1 MAIERIGDM
10 ALYERN
16 FGLASAR
23 GLTGGDP
30 SGLLARLLSGEIN
43 LNNVNRH
50 AAENALAYVLNM
62 QQPPGQGNP
71 AGILSALTRQRDDQL
86 RQLLGENEA
95 RLSRYGY
102 NPDALRSRL
111 GTNLPV
117 QPRLPITVLDSQGA
131 GPSQITWGDNQA
143 DNFRSQMSSLDDV
156 LLQESDPFLQQL
168 NNEKARLFAR
178 NNPPAAAIVA
188 AAGSAPQYGSV
199 VPSAL
204 GLPQGAADDFTIA
217 ASLGPE
223 AVRDA
228 TQSLLGQSADPRVQ
242 SLRSIRPDDFRTLM
256 DTLRRDPSPESQ
268 QLYRTLQALQYRT
281 GPNGLLTPTAVG
293 GAQMST
299 FPNVG
304 LTSPMVG
311 SPTDTPQLVQQARQV
326 AGLDAAGREN
336 RTRLFNSYGQGYL
349 PAIHGPSQP
358 EQVER
363 VLAAMESGLPQQP
376 PTLSDQQRFPT
387 SMRGPGNREVMS
399 TDQLGDMLMSSD
411 PGTRARAEAL
421 MAQRAEAGNRRFESS
436 QPVPDGMTRLY
447 RVQPRAEAR
456 RRLDP
461 GSWQY
466 QAMESSGTIAAQGR
480 WFTDNP
486 EHASFY
492 VNDIGRKNA
501 EIVAVDVPTADLD
514 KYRVSNF
521 RGGEGVV
528 DPRRFSARGM
538 SEQEFFLPRNV
549 ADAARPSSDIQE
561 IVRESTRT
569 NVSPTVAGAV
579 GRIGSQPSE
588 IQRRMT
594 QQAQATMDRMSGSA
608 VSAPVRGVEVPN
620 PNSIDF
626 RNPASVEQWVDLK
639 LKELIG
645 PGLDAIP
652 AERRNTAEYKQLAQ
666 LLSDPNANLIENGR
680 LNPTHVRLM
689 EQVLPEHLNR
699 PIVQKNFVSLLDNLE
714 LMQGDTSGLEG
725 RTIPNSKME
734 WQERRQFERLT
745 DNPRSEQRARMT
757 AKPEMRDRRGRV
769 FADMGIFPMGDAPT
783 TMDSYNSA
791 LRLRRRG
798 LTAGN
803 KGAFAGRESTF
814 VNDPNDAGFGFGT
827 ETTKYESRMSP
838 EDARLLQTDGATPV
852 TSPQGKLNRLKVGAN
867 LLLFGNPEAAGYSRW
882 SPEAI
887 EKVLAGRDIGPKAFS
902 PDVSETIERAY
913 TYDQLIEQG
922 MSDEDINR
930 LPQRTDRKTG
940 ITKFIKAET
949 SNQAGQQI
957 GSPTRNLA
965 SSSVDSMLGLES
977 SNYTAKRLAP
987 GKGGVRHR
995 RANEKYERRLAE
1007 IEDVNKTITRLGQT
1021 SQGRQTLKRLEA
1033 AIQSGDA
1040 DTVRAI
1046 VSQAGGL
1053 GVQAP
1058 SRRVI
1063 RQGSVEV
1070 NVRRRAGQ
1078 PPEKRRISMVSDGTK
1093 TTTPRAFIESKAMRE
1108 AGGDPGALGA
1118 ARNQARKDF
1127 RFRGSP
1133 RATSTGEAVANATR
1147 AAAGERRSAE
1157 SRGDRVRPDRR
1168 RTTERE
1174 RGRPDDD
1181 ITRLGQRV
1189 RDQMEIRD
1197 SESLKKVTAQAR
1209 ARGKKQASAANV
1221 PEAEVY
1227 VFKRQELDGMD
1238 ADIRRRLEGAM
1249 RKRKAEVLVR
1259 ESDGKLTQ
1267 MFKSG
1272 DVKGV
1277 AGGDFTSR
1285 FKPDSPEGFRER
1297 DLKAYLDKR
1306 FKGAQRSGRGVG
1318 PRNAQQVAS
1327 EVHRMGLNPERAA
1340 KYVEAEYAHLSQ
1352 DERVRVARA
1361 IREMAKRMRKAPSSP
1376 GGMMKTLGRAVAKV
1390 ATRGKA

>member
-16 FGLASAR
+16 FGLAGAR

-168 NNEKARLFAR
+168 NNQKARLLAR

-188 AAGSAPQYGSV
+188 AAGSAPEYGSV

-363 VLAAMESGLPQQP
+363 VLAAMELGLPQQP

-387 SMRGPGNREVMS
+387 SMQGPGNREVMS
-399 TDQLGDMLMSSD
+399 TDQLGDMLMSPD

-436 QPVPDGMTRLY
+436 Q
-447 RVQPRAEAR
+447 
-456 RRLDP
+456 
-461 GSWQY
+461 
-466 QAMESSGTIAAQGR
+466 
-480 WFTDNP
+480 N
-486 EHASFY
+486 
-492 VNDIGRKNA
+492 
-501 EIVAVDVPTADLD
+501 
-514 KYRVSNF
+514 VS
-521 RGGEGVV
+521 
-528 DPRRFSARGM
+528 
-538 SEQEFFLPRNV
+538 
-549 ADAARPSSDIQE
+549 
-561 IVRESTRT
+561 STRT

-949 SNQAGQQI
+949 TNQAGQQI

-1078 PPEKRRISMVSDGTK
+1078 PPEKRRMSMVSDGTK

-1133 RATSTGEAVANATR
+1133 RATSTGEAVANAMR

-1181 ITRLGQRV
+1181 ITRLNQRV
-1189 RDQMEIRD
+1189 RDHIEIRD
-1197 SESLKKVTAQAR
+1197 SESLKKATAQAR
-1209 ARGKKQASAANV
+1209 VRGKKHALAANV

-1238 ADIRRRLEGAM
+1238 ADIRRRLEGVM
-1249 RKRKAEVLVR
+1249 RRRKAEVLVR

-1352 DERVRVARA
+1352 EERVRVARA